1 MFFYIAKKYIKS
13 NKDSRFFSLFSV
25 ITIIGI
31 TIGVA
36 VVILA
41 LSVLQGF
48 ETSISEKIVNL
59 NAHLKVT
66 GFSNRNLPGYKEIIP
81 EMKKDFD
88 QIESVSPFTSKLA
101 IIKYKRLSEGISL
114 IGIDTLNDN
123 SNLRR
128 YIVEGKFS
136 TAISGDLHGVI
147 IGKRLAEKLFIK
159 IGDDI
164 TIFSIK
170 NDNIPSPENPP
181 AISKFKVTG
190 IYESGMSEYDDL
202 FAYTDLNFT
211 QSFFGMNNKI
221 SGYNIKLKDI
231 SQIESMEI
239 KLQDYFRYPYYVRS
253 IYRIHQNIFT
263 WIDLQKEPIPIVL
276 GLIILVAVFNIIGT
290 ILIIVLE
297 KTGAIGILRSLGATR
312 STILKIFLT
321 QGTIVSIVGII
332 FGNLLA
338 FLLSILQIKFN
349 IISLP
354 GTVYFVT
361 SVPLV
366 IEPIHYIVVSSVTLV
381 LSFFSSL
388 IPSYIAANIKTVN
401 AIKFQ

>member
-1 MFFYIAKKYIKS
+1 M
-13 NKDSRFFSLFSV
+13 
-25 ITIIGI
+25 
-31 TIGVA
+31 
-36 VVILA
+36 VILA

-81 EMKKDFD
+81 ELKKDFN

-101 IIKYKRLSEGISL
+101 IIKHKRLSEGISL

-128 YIVEGKFS
+128 YIIEGKFS
-136 TAISGDLHGVI
+136 TGISGELHGVI

-202 FAYTDLNFT
+202 FAYTDLKFT

-231 SQIESMEI
+231 SKIESMEI

-321 QGTIVSIVGII
+321 QGTIVSVVGII
-332 FGNLLA
+332 LGNVLA
-338 FLLSILQIKFN
+338 FLLSILQVNFN

-366 IEPIHYIVVSSVTLV
+366 IEPIHYLIVSSVTLI
-381 LSFFSSL
+381 LAFFSSL

>member
-1 MFFYIAKKYIKS
+1 
-13 NKDSRFFSLFSV
+13 
-25 ITIIGI
+25 
-31 TIGVA
+31 
-36 VVILA
+36 
-41 LSVLQGF
+41 
-48 ETSISEKIVNL
+48 
-59 NAHLKVT
+59 
-66 GFSNRNLPGYKEIIP
+66 
-81 EMKKDFD
+81 
-88 QIESVSPFTSKLA
+88 
-101 IIKYKRLSEGISL
+101 
-114 IGIDTLNDN
+114 
-123 SNLRR
+123 
-128 YIVEGKFS
+128 
-136 TAISGDLHGVI
+136 
-147 IGKRLAEKLFIK
+147 
-159 IGDDI
+159 
-164 TIFSIK
+164 
-170 NDNIPSPENPP
+170 
-181 AISKFKVTG
+181 
-190 IYESGMSEYDDL
+190 MSEYDDL

-332 FGNLLA
+332 LGNLLA